1 MSLARPL
8 LIALLALGLTGCD
21 RQVASP
27 PPSAP
32 SSTAAGTFGPT
43 ETAFAELVIA
53 TDDQALKLL
62 DAGAARVAAPALRE
76 LAAELGSARRAE
88 RETLHEL
95 LKQAGVAYVNNHE
108 GHDMPGMPTE
118 PELSALA
125 TAADFDAEFTRLLRA
140 HLAESTTVAGS
151 AAESITHPATR
162 EVAAR
167 MTGQRKVELARLT
180 QLTGG

>member
-1 MSLARPL
+1 MSLARPM
-8 LIALLALGLTGCD
+8 LIALLGLGLTGCA
-21 RQVASP
+21 QQAASP

-32 SSTAAGTFGPT
+32 STAAGVFGPT

-53 TDDQALKLL
+53 TDDQAVKLL
-62 DAGAARVAAPALRE
+62 DAGAARVVRPALRE

-95 LKQAGVAYVNNHE
+95 LKQAGVAYVDNHQ

-125 TAADFDAEFTRLLRA
+125 RAADFDAEFIRLLRA
-140 HLAESTTVAGS
+140 HLTESSTVATS
-151 AAESITHPATR
+151 AAESITHPATK
-162 EVAAR
+162 EVAGR
-167 MTGQRKVELARLT
+167 MTGQREVDLARLA